1 MAPREFL
8 GTKPAVK
15 VGTVGLWHGTGSPE
29 GAVTAP
35 VGDVFMRTDGGA
47 GTTYYVKESGAG
59 NTGWKAMESLQGA
72 SIQRGGTLL
81 DPTGARDITIWRAPY
96 ACTVTAVKGYRV
108 GGTGA
113 ALNAR
118 RNGSSSHLASDLSLT
133 SAATW
138 TDGGSVQN
146 TAYAAGDSLELRL
159 ISIAGSVTLITWQ
172 VELTRP

>member
-1 MAPREFL
+1 MPREFL

-15 VGTVGLWHGTGSPE
+15 VGPVSLYHGTGSPNS
-29 GAVTAP
+29 AQTAN
-35 VGDVFMRTDGGA
+35 VGDIYMQTDGSAGA
-47 GTTYYVKESGAG
+47 TFWVKESGNAT
-59 NTGWKAMESLQGA
+59 NTGWKVHESLNGA

-81 DPTGARDITIWRAPY
+81 DPSGARDVTIWRAPY

-113 ALNAR
+113 AINAR
-118 RNGSSSHLASDLSLT
+118 KNGTSSHLASDLSLT

-138 TDGGSVQN
+138 QDGGSVQN
-146 TAYAAGDSLELRL
+146 TAYAAGDSLEIRL
-159 ISIAGSVTLITWQ
+159 ISIAGSPTLITIQ